1 MKRLYRSEHEK
12 ILCGVCGGL
21 AEYFNVDPTIVRL
34 AVALLFI
41 LNPAATLILY
51 LIACIIMPKE
61 SEIKA
66 KESSETT
73 PSPTPTTPPRPV
85 ELSSRDIEAV
95 LLLIV
100 GVVLV
105 LIGLSLLSSTMFT
118 VDILEAFIAS
128 LGFIAFIVRVTI
140 GALLLAL
147 GIIIIVKTLKKY
159 ENK

>member
-1 MKRLYRSEHEK
+1 MKRLYRSEREK

-61 SEIKA
+61 SEIKV
-66 KESSETT
+66 KEGSETT
-73 PSPTPTTPPRPV
+73 PTPTTPPRPV

-105 LIGLSLLSSTMFT
+105 LVGLSLLSSTMFT
-118 VDILEAFIAS
+118 VDILGAFIAS
-128 LGFIAFIVRVTI
+128 LGFIAFIVRVAI

-147 GIIIIVKTLKKY
+147 GIIIVVKTLKRY